1 MTGAQFGHSEHG
13 FTVVEVMVA
22 IVVLAL
28 AIVGVTSMLTASIG
42 GNVRGRT
49 LTEASYLVS
58 QHIETIM
65 SLPNNHVWLTDR
77 DGDGTAQD
85 VAPNDNG
92 IDDDNEGG
100 SVSAVDG
107 SPDFG
112 LDNIGAKAD
121 WSMVDNSNEYSIFWN
136 VAVDEPVP
144 NVNTIR
150 VIAMRQEG
158 AHNRRVAYDF
168 YRLMSF

>member
-1 MTGAQFGHSEHG
+1 MTGKKFGNSECG
-13 FTVVEVMVA
+13 FTIVEVMVA

-49 LTEASYLVS
+49 LTEASILAS
-58 QHIETIM
+58 QHIEIIM
-65 SLPNNHVWLTDR
+65 SLPNDHIWLTDA

-100 SVSAVDG
+100 AVSAVDENR
-107 SPDFG
+107 DFG
-112 LDNIGAKAD
+112 LDDIDANAD
-121 WSMVDNSNEYSIFWN
+121 WSIADNSNEYSIFWN
-136 VAVDEPVP
+136 VAVDEPIP

-158 AHNRRVAYDF
+158 GNNRRVAYDF